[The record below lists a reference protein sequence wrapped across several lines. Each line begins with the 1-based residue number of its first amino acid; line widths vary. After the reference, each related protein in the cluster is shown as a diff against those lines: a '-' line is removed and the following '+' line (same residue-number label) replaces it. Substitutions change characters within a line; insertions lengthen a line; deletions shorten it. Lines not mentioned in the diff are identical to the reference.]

1 MKLKIAL
8 LSSATLSLIL
18 VILGGFIYFTVHS
31 RILQLQ
37 NNELSSRAQS
47 IAQYYAS
54 HTGDGDTN
62 NSVQQWIRHY
72 SRHDQELILLGPD
85 SKVIAAVG
93 DLNEGRIMAY
103 FQPPQDLVQNTI
115 SIKSRLSVIYTA
127 LPVKSEDGQTTLG
140 YVVLVSDISVVQEY
154 MESLLAVLAA
164 GSLGA
169 VLLAGLGG
177 YLIAAAALRPIHQL
191 IRVVEGIEAHR
202 FNERV
207 DTPKGHDE
215 VARLTVTFNH
225 MLSRIERSF
234 EQQMRFV
241 ADASHE
247 IRTPLTTILGYAN
260 LLNRWGKTDA
270 AVLDKAILV
279 IQKESTRL
287 RYLADDLLFLA
298 GIEADKSERT
308 DERAAVDD
316 IVVEALEELHVLYP
330 SVEVERKLQAVG
342 DALISPHHLKQIVV
356 NLLNNAFKYTPADG
370 RVEVETWKREGN
382 IILRLADTGCGIPE
396 EDLPHIFDR
405 FYRADKSRGRS
416 QGGNGLGLSIVKELV
431 ESYGGEIG
439 IESEVGVGTAVT
451 VQLPAYT

>member
-8 LSSATLSLIL
+8 LSAATLCLIL
-18 VILGGFIYFTVHS
+18 AILGSFIYFTVHS
-31 RILQLQ
+31 RVLQLQ

-54 HTGDGDTN
+54 HANEGKSSDGG
-62 NSVQQWIRHY
+62 VQQWIRNY
-72 SRHDQELILLGPD
+72 SRHDQELILVGPN

-93 DLNEGRIMAY
+93 DLNSTLIMAH
-103 FQPPQDLVQNTI
+103 FQPTQDLIQETLV
-115 SIKSRLSVIYTA
+115 IKSRQSVIYTA
-127 LPVKSEDGQTTLG
+127 LPIKSEDNSTIMG

-154 MESLLAVLAA
+154 MESLLTVLAA

-191 IRVVEGIEAHR
+191 IRLVERIEANR
-202 FNERV
+202 LNERV
-207 DTPKGHDE
+207 EVPKGRDE

-270 AVLDKAILV
+270 AVLDKAIRV

-298 GIEADKSERT
+298 GIEADRSEPAGSAPVDGIV
-308 DERAAVDD
+308 DEVAD
-316 IVVEALEELHVLYP
+316 ELSVLYP
-330 SVEVERKLQAVG
+330 EVSVEKEL
-342 DALISPHHLKQIVV
+342 DAQVDVRMSPNHLKQIVV
-356 NLLNNAFKYTPADG
+356 NVLTNALKYTPAQG
-370 RVEVETWKREGN
+370 NVKAKTWRQEHMAFVQ
-382 IILRLADTGCGIPE
+382 ISDTGGGILA
-396 EDLPHIFDR
+396 EDLPYVFDR
-405 FYRADKSRGRS
+405 FYRAEKSRERS
-416 QGGNGLGLSIVKELV
+416 QGGNGLGLAIVKELV
-431 ESYGGEIG
+431 ESYGGLID
-439 IESEVGVGTAVT
+439 IESQ
-451 VQLPAYT
+451 VQLGTTVTIQLPTAE